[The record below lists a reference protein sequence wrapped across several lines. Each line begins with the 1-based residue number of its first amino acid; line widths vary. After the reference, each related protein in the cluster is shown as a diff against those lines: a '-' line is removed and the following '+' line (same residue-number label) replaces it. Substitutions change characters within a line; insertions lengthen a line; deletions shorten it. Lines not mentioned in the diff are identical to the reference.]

1 MIRQALVRAIRLYQL
16 TLASVLGGHCRFD
29 PSCSHYA
36 IEAIDRH
43 GTIRGVR
50 LGAGRIL
57 RCHPF
62 ARAGYDPVPL
72 GRNAHSA
79 WTYLRAQQ
87 AVEDCCD
94 RGTMAGG
101 REDGR

>member
-1 MIRQALVRAIRLYQL
+1 MMRRILLWAIRGYQL
-16 TLASVLGGHCRFD
+16 TLASVLGGHCRFE

-36 IEAIDRH
+36 AEAIERH
-43 GTIRGVR
+43 GPLRGLR
-50 LGAGRIL
+50 LATWRIL

-72 GRNAHSA
+72 G
-79 WTYLRAQQ
+79 
-87 AVEDCCD
+87 
-94 RGTMAGG
+94 GAGG

>member
-1 MIRQALVRAIRLYQL
+1 MMQRALLWAIRLYQL
-16 TLASVLGGHCRFD
+16 TLASVLGGQCRFE

-36 IEAIDRH
+36 SEAIERH
-43 GTIRGVR
+43 GVLRGVR
-50 LGAGRIL
+50 LAVWRIL

-72 GRNAHSA
+72 AK
-79 WTYLRAQQ
+79 
-87 AVEDCCD
+87 V
-94 RGTMAGG
+94 GG

>member
-1 MIRQALVRAIRLYQL
+1 MRRTLILAIRLYQL
-16 TLASVLGGHCRFD
+16 TLAAILGGQCRFE

-36 IEAIDRH
+36 SEAIERH
-43 GTIRGVR
+43 GAIRGVR
-50 LGAGRIL
+50 LAVGRIL

-72 GRNAHSA
+72 SNG
-79 WTYLRAQQ
+79 
-87 AVEDCCD
+87 
-94 RGTMAGG
+94 GG

>member
-1 MIRQALVRAIRLYQL
+1 MIRQVLVLAIRLYQL
-16 TLASVLGGHCRFD
+16 TLASVLGGRCRFD

-43 GTIRGVR
+43 GAIRGVR
-50 LGAGRIL
+50 LAAGRIL

-72 GRNAHSA
+72 GRNAHSV
-79 WTYLRAQQ
+79 WTYPGAQRS
-87 AVEDCCD
+87 VEDYCD
-94 RGTMAGG
+94 RGTKAGG
-101 REDGR
+101 RDDGR